1 MPPEE
6 ERHTASRTADLNDAV
21 AFAAAAGIS
30 NCRPT

>member
-21 AFAAAAGIS
+21 AFAAAGIS